1 MIATSA
7 PLKKQ
12 ELRGTENSQDLEQD
26 LERDTEMCF
35 LRSGW
40 SPGISVST
48 WVEEKTKE
56 DRLLKKKKKRSDCV
70 TAFCNNNKIRVFCE
84 ENTAISA
91 VWTGATQL

>member
-1 MIATSA
+1 
-7 PLKKQ
+7 
-12 ELRGTENSQDLEQD
+12 
-26 LERDTEMCF
+26 
-35 LRSGW
+35 LRSGL

-56 DRLLKKKKKRSDCV
+56 DRLLLLKKKRSDCV